1 MKLIIDIFSS
11 ILEVLVLFYFFRHV
25 LADKRDSP
33 VIKVTIN
40 LFAIVLFTLISSYM
54 LTSNLAPVLFFIV
67 MTLYCFL
74 LFKDRFIK
82 KLLYS
87 LLMYVLGILA
97 EVVVGVILS
106 VANNVSIESAQ
117 DNVYFY
123 LQGIIISKLLL
134 FFIFRTIGLFE
145 FNNKMEINAKSILS
159 IFIIPL
165 SSVVNIYYF
174 ANIAFKT
181 DSVVSSSVLMIVTA
195 LTIIS
200 NVAIF
205 YLLEGQMKLQGT
217 EEMLRNMEKQYKIQ
231 ADYYTKLKQ
240 NMLMSNKNVHDIKN
254 FIVAISSYIDSQKT
268 DKAQSKI
275 EEFYRKIPN
284 IKKIET
290 GNDAV
295 NALVQS
301 KLKDVNEEIPN
312 NTISIKI
319 PEKLMI
325 DDIDLCVLI
334 GNAVDNA
341 VEACKKLVDK
351 KSRTLEIKIFPVNG
365 QLSMLFVNSKTKSV
379 EKNTGIFRTTKSN
392 SIMHGFGIENMKSI
406 CHRYNGTIT
415 FEQTEERFMV
425 SILLPN

>member
-11 ILEVLVLFYFFRHV
+11 ILEVLVLFYFFSHV

-54 LTSNLAPVLFFIV
+54 LTSNLAPGLFFIV

-134 FFIFRTIGLFE
+134 FFIFRTIGLYE

-231 ADYYTKLKQ
+231 ADYYTELKQ

-284 IKKIET
+284 IKKVET

-312 NTISIKI
+312 NTISIMI

-325 DDIDLCVLI
+325 DDIDLCILI
-334 GNAVDNA
+334 GNALDNA

-351 KSRTLEIKIFPVNG
+351 KSRKLAIKIFPING

-406 CHRYNGTIT
+406 CHRYNGTIS